1 MIDGFKRYETEMTNS
16 DQEII
21 AINKSKLI
29 DDISDLLAVV
39 FIFGVSIG
47 VTIMQLIIRFS

>member
-1 MIDGFKRYETEMTNS
+1 MINGFKRYETEMTTSN
-16 DQEII
+16 QEII

-29 DDISDLLAVV
+29 DDISDLLAVL

-47 VTIMQLIIRFS
+47 ITIMQLIK